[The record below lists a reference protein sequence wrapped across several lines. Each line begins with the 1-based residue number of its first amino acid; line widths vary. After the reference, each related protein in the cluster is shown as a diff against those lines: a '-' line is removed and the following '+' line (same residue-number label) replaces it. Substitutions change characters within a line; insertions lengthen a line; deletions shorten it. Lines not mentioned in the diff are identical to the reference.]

1 MSAISPLLSESKC
14 SGRVYQVNISLEALI
29 LRKLNVKKTRHAWH
43 CMLPVRLGAS
53 LKVIQV
59 IHVFCWSIFI
69 FETNEEDFLNLDAE
83 PPAQQKS
90 VYVTHNKLRTVN
102 LTRIHDMFVHVLYTC
117 SDVLHLAVWHSRV
130 RDVAKHQSV
139 GRTSPLWWA
148 CTSLIHFQW
157 NDHFKLCVIC
167 MSLALIIHHP
177 SAFQENPC
185 WEQSTKSSSRYSSWS
200 HCVQG
205 GQNQNWYCEAEA
217 RVNYIGK
224 HAKRLTIDEN
234 ITHIISYQSKFQA
247 ASSCRVPKSCAAHPS
262 QGQAA
267 DAPVQAAPR
276 AAPLTLQTFEASYPL
291 TFADL
296 RSFLWFFHGN
306 LHDCLWQAKFEV
318 VAALQRHRGFLLWP
332 H

>member
-1 MSAISPLLSESKC
+1 MTLHVASTPGCQLEGHPGHPCLLLKQSSSSKPT
-14 SGRVYQVNISLEALI
+14 
-29 LRKLNVKKTRHAWH
+29 RKTFWTW
-43 CMLPVRLGAS
+43 M
-53 LKVIQV
+53 
-59 IHVFCWSIFI
+59 
-69 FETNEEDFLNLDAE
+69 AE

-167 MSLALIIHHP
+167 RSLALIIHHP
-177 SAFQENPC
+177 SAFPR
-185 WEQSTKSSSRYSSWS
+185 KSLLRAKHKVLLHGTALGPTASR
-200 HCVQG
+200 VG
-205 GQNQNWYCEAEA
+205 RIRNWYCEAEA

-224 HAKRLTIDEN
+224 TWPKRLTIDEN

-247 ASSCRVPKSCAAHPS
+247 ASSCRVPKSCAAHPL
-262 QGQAA
+262 
-267 DAPVQAAPR
+267 PR
-276 AAPLTLQTFEASYPL
+276 SSCRCPGSSRSKGSTFDIANIRSELSFDL
-291 TFADL
+291 CRSSFFSVIFSWEFARLFVTEPNL
-296 RSFLWFFHGN
+296 RSL
-306 LHDCLWQAKFEV
+306 LHCKDIADSCCGLISKGSATIV
-318 VAALQRHRGFLLWP
+318 S
-332 H
+332 

>member
-1 MSAISPLLSESKC
+1 
-14 SGRVYQVNISLEALI
+14 
-29 LRKLNVKKTRHAWH
+29 
-43 CMLPVRLGAS
+43 
-53 LKVIQV
+53 
-59 IHVFCWSIFI
+59 
-69 FETNEEDFLNLDAE
+69 
-83 PPAQQKS
+83 
-90 VYVTHNKLRTVN
+90 
-102 LTRIHDMFVHVLYTC
+102 MFVHVLYTC

-157 NDHFKLCVIC
+157 NHHFKLCVIC

-234 ITHIISYQSKFQA
+234 ITDIISYQSKLQA
-247 ASSCRVPKSCAAHPS
+247 ASSCRVPKFCSAHPS

-267 DAPVQAAPR
+267 GAPVQAAPR
-276 AAPLTLQTFEASYPL
+276 AAPSKCKHSKRAILWHCNHCRSSLFSVIFSWEFARLFVTGQIWGRCCIAKTSRIPAAASY
-291 TFADL
+291 
-296 RSFLWFFHGN
+296 
-306 LHDCLWQAKFEV
+306 
-318 VAALQRHRGFLLWP
+318 
-332 H
+332 